1 MDEGIVDKHFIFQIS
16 YIKHH
21 MSNILHHTSVRYHV
35 SHILY
40 HHVDTWYNGRNEIL
54 DPYGPIWTLTM
65 LYAQAQNL
73 AAYPAAPLFL
83 EGTNKSRL
91 LNEPWL
97 FCLLLAFFFLF
108 FCILLLYIAAIVVIM
123 LLVFTSVVSVVS
135 GGVVPLCGVAEA
147 DDVNAWNK
155 EQLDLELNKCDLHQR
170 IAGSCF
176 RDVRSWLLVLDV
188 SMIQHWGLCV
198 LQEIWTGDAHMLLI
212 WRICTE
218 KRLICLK
225 ERLKNEDISY
235 ISRFI
240 LASSKIWAP
249 RCSFDERDKWRSKH
263 EASLLDYST
272 PFQVAFRQIPPRGFV
287 EMERLYLW
295 FKYAWYP

>member
-1 MDEGIVDKHFIFQIS
+1 
-16 YIKHH
+16 
-21 MSNILHHTSVRYHV
+21 
-35 SHILY
+35 
-40 HHVDTWYNGRNEIL
+40 
-54 DPYGPIWTLTM
+54 M

-73 AAYPAAPLFL
+73 EAYPAAQLFL

-176 RDVRSWLLVLDV
+176 RDVRS
-188 SMIQHWGLCV
+188 
-198 LQEIWTGDAHMLLI
+198 
-212 WRICTE
+212 
-218 KRLICLK
+218 
-225 ERLKNEDISY
+225 
-235 ISRFI
+235 
-240 LASSKIWAP
+240 
-249 RCSFDERDKWRSKH
+249 
-263 EASLLDYST
+263 
-272 PFQVAFRQIPPRGFV
+272 
-287 EMERLYLW
+287 
-295 FKYAWYP
+295 